1 MNQRNCMIGQSGG
14 PTAAINAS
22 LAGVISKALETGS
35 FEHVYGAINGI
46 EGLLE
51 NRYLDLTI
59 PFKNPVLLSKL
70 MKTPAMYLGSCR
82 YKLPQIPANATN
94 ITVIKEY
101 ELIFSIFKEL
111 KITDFFYIGGNDS
124 MDTVMKL
131 SNYAKLHESQIHFI
145 GVPKTIDND
154 LYGTDH
160 TPGFGSAAKYV
171 ATSMLEIIHDSMIYN
186 TKSVTIVEVMGRNA
200 GWLTAATAL
209 SRTKHQSSPDLI
221 YLPEV
226 VFDIHKF
233 LQSIETLFKTRR
245 NIIIAVS
252 EGVRDKNGNFLD
264 EEAFC
269 QDENTTSSSLKTD
282 VFGHIIHNG
291 TGKILEN
298 IVNNTFGCKTR
309 SIELNVL
316 QRCSMHIASKT
327 DLEESFE
334 VGEAA
339 VLASL
344 SGKSAVMIT
353 MQRTQTVDGAY
364 KMLTSEKDID
374 LVANIEKKVPV
385 EWITSEMNDITKE
398 LYDYLYPLVQGEINL
413 DYKYGVPDYMD
424 ISHLL

>member
-1 MNQRNCMIGQSGG
+1 MNLRNCMIGQSGG

-22 LAGVISKALETGS
+22 LAGVISKALES
-35 FEHVYGAINGI
+35 NAFEHVYGAINGI

-51 NRYLDLTI
+51 NRYLDLTT
-59 PFKNPVLLSKL
+59 PFKDPILLSKL
-70 MKTPAMYLGSCR
+70 AKTPAMYLGSCR
-82 YKLPQIPANATN
+82 YKLPQIPENATN
-94 ITVIKEY
+94 LTVIKEY

-111 KITDFFYIGGNDS
+111 NITDFFYIGGNDS

-131 SNYAKLHESQIHFI
+131 SKYAKLHGSQIHFI

-154 LYGTDH
+154 LDGTDH
-160 TPGFGSAAKYV
+160 TPGFGSAAKFV

-209 SRTKHQSSPDLI
+209 SRSNHQTSPDLI

-226 VFDIHKF
+226 VFDIHQF

-252 EGVRDKNGNFLD
+252 EGVRDKNGNFLE

-269 QDENTTSSSLKTD
+269 QDENTTLSSSKTD
-282 VFGHIIHNG
+282 VFGHVIHDG
-291 TGKILEN
+291 TGKVLEN
-298 IVNNTFGCKTR
+298 IVRNNFGCKTR

-316 QRCSMHIASKT
+316 QRCAMHIASKT

-339 VLASL
+339 VCASL
-344 SGKSAVMIT
+344 SSKSGVMIT
-353 MQRTQTVDGAY
+353 MQRTQTQEGTY
-364 KMLTSEKDID
+364 KMLTSLKDIN
-374 LVANIEKKVPV
+374 LVANVEKKVPI
-385 EWITSEMNDITKE
+385 EWISPQRNDITKE
-398 LYDYLYPLVQGEINL
+398 LYDYLYPLVQGEVQL
-413 DYKYGVPDYMD
+413 EYKNGVPDYMD
-424 ISHLL
+424 IQHLL